1 MLDEGGIKAA
11 MSLEEE
17 RIAEVDWQKLKS
29 SAWKEGYR
37 EGIDKGTEEALQQ
50 GTETRNLKIKSGS
63 TNFMSFNV
71 TNGMNN
77 HKPRVMSNNTI
88 SEINSMLVKINT
100 ASGSITTSS
109 GNKIIN

>member
-50 GTETRNLKIKSGS
+50 GTETRNLKI
-63 TNFMSFNV
+63 TIIPQLFNFFPIDFWV
-71 TNGMNN
+71 
-77 HKPRVMSNNTI
+77 PRCQ
-88 SEINSMLVKINT
+88 LFL
-100 ASGSITTSS
+100 
-109 GNKIIN
+109 

>member
-50 GTETRNLKIKSGS
+50 GTETKKL
-63 TNFMSFNV
+63 T
-71 TNGMNN
+71 
-77 HKPRVMSNNTI
+77 
-88 SEINSMLVKINT
+88 
-100 ASGSITTSS
+100 ITTVLQLF
-109 GNKIIN
+109 NLFPIDFWVPRCQLFLWTKH